1 METNRQK
8 KVSTLLLKDLSNI
21 VQEFFREKTRV
32 NFLISI
38 TKVKVSV
45 DLSSAKIYTS
55 VFPSSNSKK
64 AMELLEKNVFEIKK
78 RLSFLVKN
86 QLRVVPEIQFFID
99 DSLDYLD
106 AIENALN
113 QPENPIR
120 NPKEPSK
127 RQKN

>member
-86 QLRVVPEIQFFID
+86 QLRAVPEIQFFID
-99 DSLDYLD
+99 DSLDYIEGIEK
-106 AIENALN
+106 AISK
-113 QPENPIR
+113 PDNPIL
-120 NPKEPSK
+120 NSSLLIK
-127 RQKN
+127 RQKK

>member
-55 VFPSSNSKK
+55 VFPSSSSQK
-64 AMELLEKNVFEIKK
+64 AMELLEKNFFEIKK

-99 DSLDYLD
+99 DSLDYID
-106 AIENALN
+106 GIEAAIKNG
-113 QPENPIR
+113 ENPL
-120 NPKEPSK
+120 K
-127 RQKN
+127 

>member
-45 DLSSAKIYTS
+45 DLSSAKIYIS
-55 VFPSSNSKK
+55 VFPSANSKK

-86 QLRVVPEIQFFID
+86 QLRVIPEIQFFID
-99 DSLDYLD
+99 DSLDYID
-106 AIENALN
+106 GIEAAINN
-113 QPENPIR
+113 GENPL
-120 NPKEPSK
+120 K
-127 RQKN
+127 

>member
-8 KVSTLLLKDLSNI
+8 KVSKLLLKDLSNI
-21 VQEFFREKTRV
+21 VQGFFREKTRV

-45 DLSSAKIYTS
+45 DLSSAKIYIS
-55 VFPSSNSKK
+55 VFPSANSKK

-86 QLRVVPEIQFFID
+86 QLRVIPEIQFFID
-99 DSLDYLD
+99 DSLDYID
-106 AIENALN
+106 GIEAAINN
-113 QPENPIR
+113 GENPL
-120 NPKEPSK
+120 K
-127 RQKN
+127 

>member
-8 KVSTLLLKDLSNI
+8 KVSKLLLKDLSNI
-21 VQEFFREKTRV
+21 VQGFFREKTRI

-45 DLSSAKIYTS
+45 DLSSAKIYIS
-55 VFPSSNSKK
+55 VFPSANSKK

-86 QLRVVPEIQFFID
+86 QLRVIPEIQFFID
-99 DSLDYLD
+99 DSLDYID
-106 AIENALN
+106 GIEAAIKNGENLL
-113 QPENPIR
+113 
-120 NPKEPSK
+120 K
-127 RQKN
+127 

>member
-8 KVSTLLLKDLSNI
+8 KVSKLLLKDLSNI
-21 VQEFFREKTRV
+21 VQGFFREKTRV

-45 DLSSAKIYTS
+45 DLSSAKIYIS
-55 VFPSSNSKK
+55 VFPSAHSKK

-86 QLRVVPEIQFFID
+86 QLRAIPEIQFFVD
-99 DSLDYLD
+99 DSLDYID
-106 AIENALN
+106 GIEAAINN
-113 QPENPIR
+113 GENPL
-120 NPKEPSK
+120 K
-127 RQKN
+127 

>member
-8 KVSTLLLKDLSNI
+8 KVSKLLLKDLSNI

-32 NFLISI
+32 YFLISF

-45 DLSSAKIYTS
+45 DLSSAKIYIS
-55 VFPSSNSKK
+55 VFPSANSKK

-86 QLRVVPEIQFFID
+86 QLRVIPEIQFFID
-99 DSLDYLD
+99 DSFDYID
-106 AIENALN
+106 GIEAAINN
-113 QPENPIR
+113 GENPL
-120 NPKEPSK
+120 K
-127 RQKN
+127 

>member
-8 KVSTLLLKDLSNI
+8 KVSKLLLKDLSNI
-21 VQEFFREKTRV
+21 VQGFFREKTRV

-45 DLSSAKIYTS
+45 DLSSAKIYIS
-55 VFPSSNSKK
+55 VFPSANSKK

-86 QLRVVPEIQFFID
+86 QLRVIPEIQFFID
-99 DSLDYLD
+99 DSLDYID
-106 AIENALN
+106 GIEAAIKNGENLL
-113 QPENPIR
+113 
-120 NPKEPSK
+120 K
-127 RQKN
+127 

>member
-8 KVSTLLLKDLSNI
+8 KVSKLLLKDLSNI
-21 VQEFFREKTRV
+21 IQGFFREKTRV

-45 DLSSAKIYTS
+45 DLSSAKIYIS
-55 VFPSSNSKK
+55 VFPSANSKK

-86 QLRVVPEIQFFID
+86 QLRVIPEVQFFID
-99 DSLDYLD
+99 DSLDYID
-106 AIENALN
+106 GIEAAINN
-113 QPENPIR
+113 GENPL
-120 NPKEPSK
+120 K
-127 RQKN
+127 

>member
-78 RLSFLVKN
+78 NCPFLSKISLGLFLKFNFLLMILWIILMELRPLLKMVKT
-86 QLRVVPEIQFFID
+86 L
-99 DSLDYLD
+99 
-106 AIENALN
+106 
-113 QPENPIR
+113 
-120 NPKEPSK
+120 
-127 RQKN
+127 

>member
-99 DSLDYLD
+99 DSLDYID
-106 AIENALN
+106 GIEAAI
-113 QPENPIR
+113 
-120 NPKEPSK
+120 
-127 RQKN
+127 KNGFIKNLSNFITELS